1 MKIFVFFILSIVLL
15 IIFIRY
21 YFLVY
26 IGRNQYIPTVYK
38 MKKED
43 STCFIKLTSDKTM
56 DNNRTIVFIHG
67 GAFFSGMAKGS
78 ISLVSRIASDTN
90 LNAYLLKY
98 PVNETDTNTI
108 LWMLYTLE
116 HIECDNIILVAASA
130 GSFWAIYLMCCIY
143 SSKFAQNLTI
153 SLKKNIIG
161 FVSLCGLIDSDSKQ
175 HVWGNLFLSPK
186 YFIQY
191 IVGNSKNPYHYI
203 NALDH
208 IPFLLID
215 SSENW
220 LNFAHQIINL
230 QTQRFQRNASQTGV
244 YIYPK
249 QYHNFMYN
257 WKLKE
262 TKQVFGIIKDF
273 IEHLTFSVKEPLTT
287 NINIPQGQLN
297 KNFVCDLCDLYD
309 HPQSLALGNYMLNC

>member
-1 MKIFVFFILSIVLL
+1 MKIFIFFIICILLVIIIV
-15 IIFIRY
+15 RY

-26 IGRNQYIPTVYK
+26 IGRDQYIPTAYK
-38 MKKED
+38 MKKEE
-43 STCFIKLTSDKTM
+43 STCFIKLTSEKTT
-56 DNNRTIVFIHG
+56 DTNKVIVFIHG
-67 GAFFSGMAKGS
+67 GAFFSGMARGS
-78 ISLVSRIASDTN
+78 ISLVSKIASDTN
-90 LNAYLLKY
+90 LDAYLLKY

-108 LWMLYTLE
+108 LWMLYALE
-116 HIECDNIILVAASA
+116 HIECNNIILVAASA

-143 SSKFAQNLTI
+143 SSKFAQHLTI

-175 HVWGNLFLSPK
+175 RIWGNLFLSPK

-203 NALDH
+203 GALDH
-208 IPFLLID
+208 TPFLLID

-220 LNFAHQIINL
+220 LNFAHQIIDL

-244 YIYPK
+244 FIYPK

-262 TKQVFGIIKDF
+262 TRQVFGIIKDF
-273 IEHLTFSVKEPLTT
+273 IEHLTYNIKEPLST
-287 NINIPQGQLN
+287 NITIPTSQLN
-297 KNFVCDLCDLYD
+297 EKLVLELCKLYGY
-309 HPQSLALGNYMLNC
+309 PQTLPLGNYMLNC